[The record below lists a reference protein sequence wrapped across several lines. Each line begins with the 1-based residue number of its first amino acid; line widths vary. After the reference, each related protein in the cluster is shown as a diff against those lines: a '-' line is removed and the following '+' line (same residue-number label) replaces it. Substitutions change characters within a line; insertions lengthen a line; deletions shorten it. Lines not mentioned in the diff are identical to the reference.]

1 MSSSLGRQERPT
13 KNLGAFFK
21 KSPWFFMFG
30 TVFAIYR
37 DVTNKD
43 KHYE

>member
-1 MSSSLGRQERPT
+1 MSSSLGRQERPA
-13 KNLGAFFK
+13 KNLRLFLKMAVV
-21 KSPWFFMFG
+21 FFMFG